1 MFDNALLKSSM
12 FSLNA
17 KLEIKKTAMNKKN
30 NGIAVIIEALL
41 LIKKIYKVI
50 NKAERIKNVFLKT
63 LIIDNEWL
71 IKL

>member
-1 MFDNALLKSSM
+1 MFDNDLLKSSM

-17 KLEIKKTAMNKKN
+17 KLEIKKTAMNKKT

-41 LIKKIYKVI
+41 LIKKIYKMI
-50 NKAERIKNVFLKT
+50 NKAERIKNIFLKT

>member
-17 KLEIKKTAMNKKN
+17 KLEIKKTAMNKKT

>member
-1 MFDNALLKSSM
+1 MFDNALLRSSM

-17 KLEIKKTAMNKKN
+17 KLEIKKTAMNKKT

-41 LIKKIYKVI
+41 LIKKIYKMI
-50 NKAERIKNVFLKT
+50 NKAERIKNIFLKT